1 MTEKWCYF
9 FAAGES
15 EGNIK
20 MKEILGGKG
29 AGLAEMAS
37 IGIPV
42 LIFILPFY
50 IIKIFIKITTI
61 KINNI
66 FF

>member
-1 MTEKWCYF
+1 MAEKWCYF

-20 MKEILGGKG
+20 MKEVLGGKG

-37 IGIPV
+37 IGIP
-42 LIFILPFY
+42 IPPGF
-50 IIKIFIKITTI
+50 TI
-61 KINNI
+61 KT
-66 FF
+66 